1 MTVSFEEYTFII
13 KMCLDFLTRIISMY
27 EQGLRNDRDPVH
39 PVEIN
44 TTTFFRL

>member
-1 MTVSFEEYTFII
+1 
-13 KMCLDFLTRIISMY
+13 MY

-44 TTTFFRL
+44 TTTFSDYDVPM

>member
-1 MTVSFEEYTFII
+1 
-13 KMCLDFLTRIISMY
+13 MY

-44 TTTFFRL
+44 TTTFFLCDQCIMIFRFRPASILTSRVK

>member
-1 MTVSFEEYTFII
+1 
-13 KMCLDFLTRIISMY
+13 MY

-44 TTTFFRL
+44 TTFVRLYDVPMY

>member
-1 MTVSFEEYTFII
+1 
-13 KMCLDFLTRIISMY
+13 MY

-44 TTTFFRL
+44 TTMMYRMYLCNQCIMIFRFRPASILTSRVK